1 MDIYK
6 YLRKD
11 KLPHIWCPGCG
22 HGTILNSFVRAF
34 DKSGLDQDKTV
45 VISGIGCSGR
55 ATGYLNFD
63 SLHTTH
69 GRAIAFATGVKMAN
83 PALNVVVM
91 TGDGDGAAIGGNH
104 LIHAARR
111 NIDLTVILFN
121 NQIYGMT
128 GGQFS
133 PMTPEGA
140 NATTAPYG
148 NIDRNFDLCQLTEA
162 AGATFTA
169 RGATFNPRKLSDI
182 IKKALLHKGF
192 SFVESFTQCPVRY
205 GKLNQIADPVE
216 MLKLQKEKTADFKD
230 WIKLSNDEKKKKFP
244 LGILHEENNPENEYT
259 FRYQKIIEKTLE
271 KGVL

>member
-11 KLPHIWCPGCG
+11 KLPHIWCSGCG

-83 PALNVVVM
+83 PELNVVVM

-169 RGATFNPRKLSDI
+169 RGATFNPRQLTDI

-216 MLKLQKEKTADFKD
+216 MLKLQKETTADIKK
-230 WIKLSNDEKKKKFP
+230 WVKLSNEEKEKIYP
-244 LGILHEENNPENEYT
+244 LGILNEEINPENEYT

>member
-1 MDIYK
+1 
-6 YLRKD
+6 
-11 KLPHIWCPGCG
+11 
-22 HGTILNSFVRAF
+22 
-34 DKSGLDQDKTV
+34 
-45 VISGIGCSGR
+45 
-55 ATGYLNFD
+55 
-63 SLHTTH
+63 
-69 GRAIAFATGVKMAN
+69 
-83 PALNVVVM
+83 
-91 TGDGDGAAIGGNH
+91 
-104 LIHAARR
+104 
-111 NIDLTVILFN
+111 
-121 NQIYGMT
+121 MT

-169 RGATFNPRKLSDI
+169 RGATFNPRQLTDI

-216 MLKLQKEKTADFKD
+216 MLKLQKETTADIKK
-230 WIKLSNDEKKKKFP
+230 WVKLSNEEKEKFYP
-244 LGILHEENNPENEYT
+244 LGILNEEINPENEYT

>member
-6 YLRKD
+6 YLRKE

-34 DKSGLDQDKTV
+34 DKSGLNQDKTV

-83 PALNVVVM
+83 PELNVIVM

-148 NIDRNFDLCQLTEA
+148 NIDRNFDLCQLTKA

-169 RGATFNPRKLSDI
+169 RGATFNPRQLTNI

-205 GKLNQIADPVE
+205 GKLNQTADPVD
-216 MLKLQKEKTADFKD
+216 MLKLQKQKTAD
-230 WIKLSNDEKKKKFP
+230 IKKWLQFSDEEKEIIYP
-244 LGILHEENNPENEYT
+244 LGVLNEEINPENEYT